1 MAEKIFSNVR
11 FGFKVDTL
19 ENWNNSTLALKK
31 GEIAIA
37 TVAATAGTALAEPVV
52 MIKIGEDGVKT
63 FKDLGWNFYA
73 KASDVVAACKSE
85 DALKTFINNVIAE
98 AGIATDEALTTLAGR
113 VTTVEGAITTLN
125 GDATVEGSVAKEIAD
140 AIAALDLA
148 NTYEIK
154 GAAADVQDAI
164 EEKIGEV
171 TEGKTV
177 VEMIAD
183 AQAAATYDD
192 TQVKADIKAN
202 ADAIDAIEADYLKA
216 ADKAELQGNI
226 DTLAGRVTTNE
237 GDIATLKGNSSVDG
251 SVDKKIADA
260 INTFATQISDD
271 ETVNT
276 YKELIN
282 YAATHGSE
290 FTELV
295 GEVDANAKAIET
307 LNGDSTVAG
316 SVDKK
321 IADAIAAENLGQY
334 ATDTELSALTE
345 RVTAAEGDIDA
356 LEAKV
361 GEESVATQIEAAIE
375 ALKIGDYAKA
385 ADLAAALER
394 VEQNET
400 DITALEDAV
409 ADKANDADLAAVAK
423 SGLVDDLTLGEGTVL
438 VFDCGTS
445 ADVTSA

>member
-11 FGFKVDTL
+11 FSFKVDTL
-19 ENWNNSTLALKK
+19 ENWNNSTLPLKK

-98 AGIATDEALTTLAGR
+98 AGIATNDALSTLAGR
-113 VTTVEGAITTLN
+113 VTTVEGAISTLN
-125 GDATVEGSVAKEIAD
+125 GDTSVEGSVAKEIAD

-148 NTYEIK
+148 NTYEAK
-154 GAAADVQDAI
+154 GAAADVQEAI
-164 EEKIGEV
+164 EEVIGEV
-171 TEGKTV
+171 AEGKTV

-183 AQAAATYDD
+183 AQTAATYDD
-192 TQVKADIKAN
+192 TQIKADIKAN
-202 ADAIDAIEADYLKA
+202 ADAIDVIEADYLKA

-276 YKELIN
+276 YRELIN

-295 GEVDANAKAIET
+295 GEVDTNAKAIET
-307 LNGDSTVAG
+307 LNGDATVAG

-334 ATDTELSALTE
+334 ATDTELGALAE
-345 RVTAAEGDIDA
+345 RVTTAEGDIDA
-356 LEAKV
+356 LEEKV
-361 GEESVATQIEAAIE
+361 GEQTVAAQIEAAIE

-385 ADLAAALER
+385 ADLTAAVAR
-394 VEQNET
+394 IEQNET
-400 DITALEDAV
+400 DIAALEDAV

-445 ADVTSA
+445 AEVTSA